1 MSEILRKIA
10 ELVIVIATE
19 IVRRIT
25 KKEIT
30 DDSRKKD

>member
-1 MSEILRKIA
+1 MSEILKKIA

-25 KKEIT
+25 RKEIT
-30 DDSRKKD
+30 DDNRKKD